1 VKRKQIILIHV
12 IFWSVMT
19 TFTGLQI
26 IPSIGK
32 TEWSF
37 IAGDY
42 TIYALSYVSF
52 FYLYYFFISKEFF
65 AKKKTTFL
73 IIFGLLFVIIITLP
87 ITYIY
92 IYLLESKV
100 YELSGRKFLLNFGVY
115 FFRIFETN
123 FMYAMCGSLLKVAL
137 QWYENLMR
145 QKEAEKQLVAG
156 ELALLRSQINPRF
169 LLNTL
174 KYVKSLID
182 TRPEK
187 AVYSIE
193 NLSEIM
199 SYMLYETS
207 AEKVPLD
214 KEINYV
220 NNYLNLQGVR
230 YRPEFIRF
238 EVTGSAAGILVPPL
252 VFMPFLEN
260 TFLYADESA
269 GTPAVAIRLDIKDSE
284 LAFEIMNYRKEKP
297 GLVRSDEG
305 FDTDTIKRCLDLLF
319 GKNYS
324 LDMKNDGS
332 KHLVKLNIKPAG

>member
-1 VKRKQIILIHV
+1 
-12 IFWSVMT
+12 M
-19 TFTGLQI
+19 
-26 IPSIGK
+26 
-32 TEWSF
+32 
-37 IAGDY
+37 
-42 TIYALSYVSF
+42 YAL
-52 FYLYYFFISKEFF
+52 
-65 AKKKTTFL
+65 
-73 IIFGLLFVIIITLP
+73 
-87 ITYIY
+87 
-92 IYLLESKV
+92 
-100 YELSGRKFLLNFGVY
+100 
-115 FFRIFETN
+115 
-123 FMYAMCGSLLKVAL
+123 CGSLLKVAL
-137 QWYENLMR
+137 KWYENLMK

-174 KYVKSLID
+174 TYVKSLIE

-238 EVTGSAAGILVPPL
+238 EVMGSSAGILVPPL

-260 TFLYADESA
+260 AFLYVDESG
-269 GTPAVAIRLDIKDSE
+269 GTPGIAIRLDIKVGE
-284 LAFEIMNYRKEKP
+284 LAFEVMNYRKEKP
-297 GLVRSDEG
+297 VLVESEEG
-305 FDTDTIKRCLDLLF
+305 FSEDTIKRCLDLLF
-319 GKNYS
+319 GNNYS

-332 KHLVKLNIKPAG
+332 KYLVELNIKLAG